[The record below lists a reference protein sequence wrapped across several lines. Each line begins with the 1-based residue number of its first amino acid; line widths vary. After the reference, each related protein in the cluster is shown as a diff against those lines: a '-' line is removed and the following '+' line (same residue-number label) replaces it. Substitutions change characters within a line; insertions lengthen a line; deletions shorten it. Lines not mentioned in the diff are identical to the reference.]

1 MSMISM
7 QSNPGAQSE
16 GTNAR
21 GRTIPIS
28 GLKSTPQENTQL
40 FEGRIKRWSKI
51 LKKLSMASCEEASGR
66 MTEWSDHFLLA
77 YFLGIV
83 LIQVRNLNAD
93 SSTTYL
99 PT

>member
-7 QSNPGAQSE
+7 QSNPGAQSK

-40 FEGRIKRWSKI
+40 FEGRIKRWSK
-51 LKKLSMASCEEASGR
+51 KLSMASCEEASGR
-66 MTEWSDHFLLA
+66 MTEWSDLFLLT

-83 LIQVRNLNAD
+83 LIQVRNLNED